1 MKKSQ
6 SLNIA
11 EANLY
16 LDVSVYDTAVKMQI
30 ICNVVMD
37 LDVDIKDIY
46 VDGIENISIDK
57 IISFFL

>member
-11 EANLY
+11 EANPY

-46 VDGIENISIDK
+46 VEGIENISIDK
-57 IISFFL
+57 IIN

>member
-1 MKKSQ
+1 MKKAQ

-11 EANLY
+11 ESNPY
-16 LDVSVYDTAVKMQI
+16 LDVSGYDTAVKMQI

-57 IISFFL
+57 IIN

>member
-57 IISFFL
+57 IIN